1 MKFFFISL
9 SNGKMLYYKLKPQ
22 ERNLSNY
29 TFSKNDFI
37 FKRKYNISTEA
48 FSIKKIKNKLNNENC
63 LFLDSP
69 TPSFIYI
76 NKENLIISNFNIK
89 NCNNIFDIYNSYL
102 FVFND
107 CLLFGNLSNTQS
119 QNVQTK
125 KYGYQLYNISLITF
139 SQNKNMTFIGMISE
153 EKENGITKGNFI
165 FTDLNLKEISRYKF
179 EYDFEVGTSFCEI
192 DNNKESNNK
201 LIIIGTGIIEN
212 ISQEPIL
219 GHLYLLLIDGEN
231 NYNIKKLYEIETRGG
246 VYKVNYKNNIIYCA
260 IGNTLFLYSLIEN
273 VLNNYY

>member
-1 MKFFFISL
+1 
-9 SNGKMLYYKLKPQ
+9 MLYYKLKPQ

-125 KYGYQLYNISLITF
+125 KYG
-139 SQNKNMTFIGMISE
+139 
-153 EKENGITKGNFI
+153 
-165 FTDLNLKEISRYKF
+165 
-179 EYDFEVGTSFCEI
+179 
-192 DNNKESNNK
+192 
-201 LIIIGTGIIEN
+201 
-212 ISQEPIL
+212 
-219 GHLYLLLIDGEN
+219 
-231 NYNIKKLYEIETRGG
+231 
-246 VYKVNYKNNIIYCA
+246 
-260 IGNTLFLYSLIEN
+260 
-273 VLNNYY
+273 